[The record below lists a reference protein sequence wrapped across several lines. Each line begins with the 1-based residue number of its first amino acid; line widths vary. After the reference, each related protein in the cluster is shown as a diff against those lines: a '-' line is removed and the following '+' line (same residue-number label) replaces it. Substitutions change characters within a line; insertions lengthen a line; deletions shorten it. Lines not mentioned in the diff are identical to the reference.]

1 MNDPQSLR
9 RRADRILP
17 VPDSGGGAQ
26 PATAQYPH
34 KEPECL
40 KIANDALSQVGTTIE
55 MFRPDLNSSRAHGF
69 DRWDLNLWALDTWFG
84 NCATAPAVRNRS
96 TGAPW
101 SVYVVP
107 YGAGCQAPADLVLQ
121 RAIFGLRLS
130 GDTGNLD
137 FPNTGDFGKVRIAAR
152 FFCQVELG
160 VRLKPGWEGL
170 SCLVEIQP
178 DGQCGLPTTRPERTV
193 ILTSDG
199 CSRVP
204 LKIVWRGL
212 CGPRPWSRDHFQYI
226 DEAGGVCCN
235 LLRGDALGLSR
246 LLVHGSLIRM
256 V

>member
-9 RRADRILP
+9 RRAERILP
-17 VPDSGGGAQ
+17 VPDSGGGVQ
-26 PATAQYPH
+26 PSTAQYPH

-55 MFRPDLNSSRAHGF
+55 VFRPDLNSSRAHGF
-69 DRWDLNLWALDTWFG
+69 DWWDLNLWALDKWFG
-84 NCATAPAVRNRS
+84 DCATAPAVRNRS
-96 TGAPW
+96 TGTPW
-101 SVYVVP
+101 SMFVVP
-107 YGAGCQAPADLVLQ
+107 RGANCRAGADLVLR
-121 RAIFGLRLS
+121 RAIFGLRFS

-178 DGQCGLPTTRPERTV
+178 DGPCGLPTTRPERTV

-226 DEAGGVCCN
+226 DEIGGVCCN

-246 LLVHGSLIRM
+246 LLIHGSLIRM